1 MTPHESNQEST
12 YAVELKIND
21 REIELNAF
29 VESFIAQTVTGMVK
43 ALRGVGEIKEID
55 LKVSKQSP

>member
-1 MTPHESNQEST
+1 MTPHESNQESMF
-12 YAVELKIND
+12 AVELKINAQ
-21 REIELNAF
+21 EIELNAF
-29 VESFIAQTVTGMVK
+29 VESFVAQTVAGMVK